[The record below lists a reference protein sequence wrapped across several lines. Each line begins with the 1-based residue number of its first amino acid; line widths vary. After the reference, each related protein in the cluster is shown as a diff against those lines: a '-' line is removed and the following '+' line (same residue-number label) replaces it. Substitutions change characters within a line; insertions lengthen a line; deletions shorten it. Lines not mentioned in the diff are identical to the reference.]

1 MFFILQKQIVLYLIH
16 HLNLLSVFSA
26 SLQGPS
32 FCCDLFLVFSIHV
45 LFRYVRPFSTKL

>member
-16 HLNLLSVFSA
+16 HLNLSVFSA